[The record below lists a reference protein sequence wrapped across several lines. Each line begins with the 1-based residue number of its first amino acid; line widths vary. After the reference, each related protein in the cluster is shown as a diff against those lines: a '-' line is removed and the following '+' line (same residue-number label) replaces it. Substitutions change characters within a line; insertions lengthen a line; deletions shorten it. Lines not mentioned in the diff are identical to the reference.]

1 MTGMVDFL
9 ARGMEA
15 HGGNKLL
22 DAARNYRAHLVQYPD
37 AGSAWLAQGMLYQMK
52 VSDPASAF
60 TYYRRASASLPGD
73 PIVRLHLGSAL
84 AEMDRPS
91 EAIEPLRDAVAGV
104 GDKFAYSE
112 LACAYMRLGRLTD
125 AQAVADR
132 YRREQPDH
140 YFAHYLA
147 AWIAAAR
154 GNLNEGL
161 RYVSDALLFDYFWPM
176 PYGLRSFLLW
186 QSGRLEESRLSLQ
199 EMVFVNSD
207 RIASQWESER
217 RLETGRLWR
226 RIRDEAKKALDV
238 TDIEPVN
245 FLFMTG
251 GMGDQYLIAS
261 LLSAF
266 KRHNPS
272 RRVVVF
278 SDSKAKWA
286 TLFPAGADLF
296 LHLPADDIHSLLGI
310 SRFFPDHPYIP
321 WFPWMGPMVS
331 LASSRQWARCL
342 LGLPEGVPW
351 AKPVIPPDVLRRSE
365 ELFHRLGGIPGRSV
379 LVAPISNSNP
389 GASDLWWTQLV
400 AALRAAGFV
409 VFQNVANML
418 NPTLGTLLDGA
429 IPVEMPLEEA
439 LPFCEL
445 AGHFI
450 GVRSGLCDLL
460 GTARLKKK
468 AVHVRKRYPRN
479 ENYPM
484 AVWNDYES
492 GFSMRRAFE
501 SDLWTDIDL
510 APHGEF
516 DPRLIEDWV
525 S

>member
-1 MTGMVDFL
+1 MTDGIDFL

-15 HGGNKLL
+15 HGQNRAV
-22 DAARNYRAHLVQYPD
+22 DAARHYRAHLAQYPD
-37 AGSAWLAQGMLYQMK
+37 AGGAWSALGTLYQMK
-52 VSDPASAF
+52 AGDAASAL
-60 TYYRRASASLPGD
+60 THYRHALASLPDD
-73 PIVRLHLGSAL
+73 PAVWLHLGSAL
-84 AEMDRPS
+84 AEMDRPL
-91 EAIEPLRDAVAGV
+91 EAIEPLRKAVAGV
-104 GDKFAYSE
+104 GDKYAYSE
-112 LACAYMRLGRLTD
+112 LACAYMRLNRLSD

-140 YFAHYLA
+140 FFAHYLS

-161 RYVSDALLFDYFWPM
+161 RHVSDALLFDRFWPM
-176 PYGLRSFLLW
+176 PYGLRTLLLW
-186 QSGRLEESRLSLQ
+186 RLGRLEESRLSLQ

-207 RIASQWESER
+207 RISAQWETEKL
-217 RLETGRLWR
+217 LETGRLWR
-226 RIRDEAKKALDV
+226 RVRDEAKKALDV
-238 TDIEPVN
+238 EDIEPVN

-251 GMGDQYLIAS
+251 GMGDQYFVAA

-272 RRVVVF
+272 RRLVAF
-278 SDSKAKWA
+278 SDSKAKWE
-286 TLFPAGADLF
+286 TLFPDGADLF
-296 LHLPADDIHSLLGI
+296 LHLPSDDIHSFLGL

-321 WFPWMGPMVS
+321 WFPWMGPMSS
-331 LASSRQWARCL
+331 LISPRQGSRFM
-342 LGLPEGVPW
+342 LGLPEGVQG
-351 AKPVIPPDVLRRSE
+351 AKPVPPPDVVRRSE

-389 GASDLWWTQLV
+389 GASDGWWTQLV

-418 NPTLGTLLDGA
+418 NPTLGTLLEGA
-429 IPVEMPLEEA
+429 IPVEMPLEQA
-439 LPFCEL
+439 IPFCEL

-468 AVHVRKRYPRN
+468 AVHVRKRYARN
-479 ENYPM
+479 EHYPM

-492 GFSMRRAFE
+492 GFSLRRAFE
-501 SDLWTDIDL
+501 SDRWTDIDL
-510 APHGEF
+510 AAHGEF
-516 DPRLIEDWV
+516 DPALIEDWI